1 MSLIGLPLG
10 GVADGGDTIS
20 LSVASPLDLLRNNPT
35 TPRVFALVAEP
46 YDPGTPGVVS
56 RYVSSWEYTT
66 AATDTPASWPFESRL
81 IRPLNVQHQLFSG
94 ATISGEAVP
103 AFGNIEIANGDG
115 LFDDWYDF
123 HWFGRDLRLYVGLPT
138 YQFKDFA
145 LVMKGTSDGLGAN
158 LSTVEIRY
166 RDLRRKL
173 QRPVQTN
180 VYAGTGGLE
189 GGDALKGKTK
199 PKFWGQVR
207 QLEPVPV
214 DPASLIYQ
222 LNDGAMQAVDAVRDQ
237 GAALAFNAD
246 VADITTATPT
256 GGQYATS
263 LATGYIKLGASP
275 AGTVTVDARG
285 DKAGALGYR
294 NTLAG
299 IIRKMATESS
309 ALSDP
314 GDLET
319 GSFADLDVSHPE
331 VVGWATGLQS
341 VSVEECLNGLIGP
354 SRGLFWAFTRAGKLQ
369 LGEIPNPS
377 AATASNTFDNAAPSD
392 LREPQQ
398 GGTFDSLPIGP
409 IKRVEVA
416 YKKYWRVLSAEE
428 AVSAA
433 TEAARADFGEEYRVE
448 AVDVSGATT
457 EDPEAVVLRVNT
469 TIDTAAA
476 AATEATR
483 LATLFG
489 STRRAYSVGLTKGV
503 FGYNLADVIELKLS
517 SPARLGLASGKNFIV
532 VGYLENIAVNQ
543 ADEITLTLWG

>member
-1 MSLIGLPLG
+1 MSLVGLSLG
-10 GVADGGDTIS
+10 GVADGGDSIS
-20 LSVASPLDLLRNNPT
+20 LSVESPLDLLRNNPT

-56 RYVSSWEYTT
+56 RYVSSWTYTT

-115 LFDDWYDF
+115 LFDEWCDF
-123 HWFGRDLRLYVGLPT
+123 YWFGRNLRLYVGLPT
-138 YQFKDFA
+138 YEFKDFA
-145 LVMKGTSDGLGAN
+145 LVMKGTSDGIAVN
-158 LSTVEIRY
+158 PSTVQIRY
-166 RDLRRKL
+166 RDLRRRL

-180 VYAGTGGLE
+180 VYSGAGGLN
-189 GGDALKGKTK
+189 GGDALKGKTR
-199 PKFWGQVR
+199 PKIWGQVR
-207 QLEPVPV
+207 QWEPVPV
-214 DPASLIYQ
+214 DPANLIYQ

-237 GAALAFNAD
+237 GAALAFDAD
-246 VADITTATPT
+246 VADITTATPA
-256 GGQYATS
+256 GGEYATS

-285 DKAGALGYR
+285 DKAGTLGYR
-294 NTLAG
+294 ATLAG
-299 IIRKMATESS
+299 IIRKMVTESS

-319 GSFADLDVSHPE
+319 GSFTDLDVSHAE
-331 VVGWATGLQS
+331 VVGWATGLES

-369 LGEIPNPS
+369 LGEIQNP
-377 AATASNTFDNAAPSD
+377 ATATPSNSFNNAAPSD

-398 GGTFDSLPIGP
+398 GGAFDALPIATV
-409 IKRVEVA
+409 KRVEVA
-416 YKKYWRVLSAEE
+416 YKRYWRILSPEE

-433 TEAARADFGEEYRVE
+433 TEAARADFGEEYRIE
-448 AVDVSGATT
+448 AVNVSGATT
-457 EDPEAVVLRVNT
+457 EDPEAIVLRVNT
-469 TIDTAAA
+469 TIDTTAAA
-476 AATEATR
+476 VTEATR

-489 STRRAYSVGLTKGV
+489 STRRAYSVGLTEGV
-503 FGYNLADVIELKLS
+503 FGYNLADVVELKLS
-517 SPARLGLASGKNFIV
+517 DPSRLGLSGGQNFIV
-532 VGYLENIAVNQ
+532 VGYLENIGVNR